1 MSTPSVQAY
10 ITDTVYNGKVDKT
23 VKHIA
28 IIGYGVVGGGITAFL
43 EQNGTEVEKTVGEP
57 VSVKYIVDLR
67 TFPESPYRDR
77 VVHTLDPVLADP
89 DVTLV
94 CETMGGAHPAYEY
107 TMAAFAA
114 GKSVVTSNKE
124 VVATFGDALLAAA
137 KKYGV
142 HYAFEASVGGG
153 IPEIRSMLTSLA
165 AERIT
170 AISGIVNGT
179 TNYVLTRMKNEGKS
193 YDEIIEDAK
202 KLGYA
207 EANPA
212 ADVDGL
218 DGMRKILIL
227 TALATGTLYR
237 TADVQTETMRTVSA
251 RDIADAQ
258 AVGAA
263 VKYIAQMTVTP
274 DGMALSVC
282 PRFVPETDILAHIH
296 DVFNGIR
303 VTTTALGDIL
313 YYGRGAGRLPTAA
326 AVMADVCG
334 ILSGAMAG
342 ETIPV
347 FTRAE
352 TAALAVDALP
362 GRRYV
367 RFAGDKFDALT
378 HFVAAERVPGTTD
391 AYITEPVTGSV
402 WQKITETLGEP
413 TAAYR
418 FL

>member
-1 MSTPSVQAY
+1 
-10 ITDTVYNGKVDKT
+10 
-23 VKHIA
+23 
-28 IIGYGVVGGGITAFL
+28 
-43 EQNGTEVEKTVGEP
+43 
-57 VSVKYIVDLR
+57 
-67 TFPESPYRDR
+67 
-77 VVHTLDPVLADP
+77 
-89 DVTLV
+89 
-94 CETMGGAHPAYEY
+94 
-107 TMAAFAA
+107 
-114 GKSVVTSNKE
+114 
-124 VVATFGDALLAAA
+124 
-137 KKYGV
+137 
-142 HYAFEASVGGG
+142 
-153 IPEIRSMLTSLA
+153 MLTSLA

-342 ETIPV
+342 EMIPV

-402 WQKITETLGEP
+402 WQEITETLGEP

>member
-1 MSTPSVQAY
+1 M
-10 ITDTVYNGKVDKT
+10 
-23 VKHIA
+23 KHIA

-43 EQNGTEVEKTVGEP
+43 EQNGAEVEKTVGKP

-67 TFPESPYRDR
+67 TFPDSPYRDR
-77 VVHTLDPVLADP
+77 MVQTLDPVLSDP

-124 VVATFGDALLAAA
+124 VVATFGDALLAEA
-137 KKYGV
+137 KKCGV
-142 HYAFEASVGGG
+142 YYAFEASVGGG
-153 IPEIRSMLTSLA
+153 IPEIRSLLTSLA

-170 AISGIVNGT
+170 GIFGIVNGT

-207 EANPA
+207 EADPA

-227 TALATGTLYR
+227 TALATGVLYQTENVR
-237 TADVQTETMRTVSA
+237 TETMRTVTA
-251 RDIADAQ
+251 RDISDAQ

-263 VKYIAQMTVTP
+263 VKYIAQMNLTP
-274 DGMALSVC
+274 SGAALSVC

-296 DVFNGIR
+296 DVYNGIR

-334 ILSGAMAG
+334 ILSGAMAK
-342 ETIPV
+342 EKIPAFARAEAAALAADTIPV
-347 FTRAE
+347 
-352 TAALAVDALP
+352 
-362 GRRYV
+362 RRYV
-367 RFAGDKFDALT
+367 RFDGDKYDALV
-378 HFVAAERVPGTTD
+378 HFAAAERVPGTTD
-391 AYITEPVTGSV
+391 AYVTEPVTEEA
-402 WQKITETLGEP
+402 WREITKTLGEP